1 MVTAIFVEVD
11 VGLVR
16 RRTIMLWASLGRF
29 LNVSGNAT
37 SFVAATVKDIPR
49 TKAAKVLILLF
60 AGMSC
65 AVIVALTEDSKT
77 KIDEFGLLSVYMF
90 LLSLYAAPQSKMS
103 AFQLTASA
111 IYSRMKT
118 GEFKVGYLERLC
130 SLLSVAFGIAAFIY
144 VYKTYL
150 V

>member
-1 MVTAIFVEVD
+1 MTTTSATRGSSTAD
-11 VGLVR
+11 R
-16 RRTIMLWASLGRF
+16 R
-29 LNVSGNAT
+29 AT
-37 SFVAATVKDIPR
+37 LKDIPR
-49 TKAAKVLILLF
+49 TKAAIVLILLF

-103 AFQLTASA
+103 AFQLTSSA
-111 IYSRMKT
+111 IYSRMKS

-130 SLLSVAFGIAAFIY
+130 SLLCIAFGIAAFIG